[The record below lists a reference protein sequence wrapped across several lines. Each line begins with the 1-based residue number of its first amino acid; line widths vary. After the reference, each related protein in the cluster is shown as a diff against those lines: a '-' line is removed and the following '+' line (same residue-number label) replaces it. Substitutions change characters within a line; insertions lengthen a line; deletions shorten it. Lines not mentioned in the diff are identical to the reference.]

1 MKLDLAL
8 EEFLYTRNNTIP
20 IKGFRLIAITIKAL
34 EGP

>member
-8 EEFLYTRNNTIP
+8 EEFLYTRNNTVS
-20 IKGFRLIAITIKAL
+20 IKGFILIIITIKAL